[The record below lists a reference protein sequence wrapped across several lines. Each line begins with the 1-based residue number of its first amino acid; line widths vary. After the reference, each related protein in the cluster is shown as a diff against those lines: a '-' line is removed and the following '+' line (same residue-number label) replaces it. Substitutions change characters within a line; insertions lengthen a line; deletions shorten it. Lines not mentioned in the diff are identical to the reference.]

1 MNKDTFYTL
10 LDIPA
15 HATSAE
21 IDAAY
26 QQQRDRYSAERV
38 VALGDEFRAI
48 AEARNAELERAYAVL
63 ADAERR
69 RAYDAGIGVAATPE
83 ASALD
88 ARSQAQPKRS
98 LSRRELLMA
107 AGGALAGLLVI
118 AFVWGLAGRSAG
130 AALPPAA
137 QTNRPAPDFS
147 LAGIDGKTV
156 RLSDY
161 RGKVVLLNFW
171 YTGCEPCREETP
183 ALEAAYKKLAPQ
195 GFEIIGMNVRANE
208 RQGADGDAD
217 IRNFIAA
224 HGVSYPIAL
233 DTDSQ
238 SGRDYQVYVL
248 PTSLMIDRE
257 GKIRYLLFSATT
269 TEAVEALFTK
279 LQQETSAGR

>member
-1 MNKDTFYTL
+1 MNKDTFYTQL
-10 LDIPA
+10 EISA
-15 HATSAE
+15 QATAAE

-26 QQQRDRYSAERV
+26 QRQRDRYSAERV
-38 VALGDEFRAI
+38 AELGDEFRAI
-48 AEARNAELERAYAVL
+48 AEARNAEIERAYAVL
-63 ADAERR
+63 SDAERR
-69 RAYDAGIGVAATPE
+69 RAYDAGLDGQPE
-83 ASALD
+83 A
-88 ARSQAQPKRS
+88 RPQAQRKS
-98 LSRRELLMA
+98 GLSRREWLMVG
-107 AGGALAGLLVI
+107 GGALVGLLVI
-118 AFVWGLAGRSAG
+118 ALVWVLAGQSAG
-130 AALPPAA
+130 AELPPAA
-137 QTNRPAPDFS
+137 QTNRPAPDFA
-147 LAGIDGKTV
+147 LTGIDGQTV

-208 RQGADGDAD
+208 RRGADGDAD
-217 IRNFIAA
+217 IRTFIEA

>member
-1 MNKDTFYTL
+1 MNKDTIYTL

-26 QQQRDRYSAERV
+26 QRQRDRYSAERV
-38 VALGDEFRAI
+38 AALGDEFRAI
-48 AEARNAELERAYAVL
+48 AEARNAEVERAYAVL
-63 ADAERR
+63 SDAERR
-69 RAYDAGIGVAATPE
+69 RAYDAGMDSAPE
-83 ASALD
+83 A
-88 ARSQAQPKRS
+88 RPQAQRRSS
-98 LSRRELLMA
+98 LSRREWLMA
-107 AGGALAGLLVI
+107 GGGALAGLLII
-118 AFVWGLAGRSAG
+118 AIVWVLAGQSAG

-137 QTNRPAPDFS
+137 QTNRPAPDFA
-147 LAGIDGKTV
+147 LTGIDGRTV

-195 GFEIIGMNVRANE
+195 GLEIIGMNVRANE
-208 RQGADGDAD
+208 RRGAEGDAD
-217 IRNFIAA
+217 IRTFIEA
-224 HGVSYPIAL
+224 HGVTYPIAL
-233 DTDSQ
+233 DSDSQ

-257 GKIRYLLFSATT
+257 GKIRYL
-269 TEAVEALFTK
+269 
-279 LQQETSAGR
+279 

>member
-26 QQQRDRYSAERV
+26 QRQRDRYSAERIA
-38 VALGDEFRAI
+38 ALGDEFRAI
-48 AEARNAELERAYAVL
+48 AEARNAELDRAYAVL
-63 ADAERR
+63 ADPERR
-69 RAYDAGIGVAATPE
+69 RAYDASIGAASPP
-83 ASALD
+83 D
-88 ARSQAQPKRS
+88 AQQRAKRG
-98 LSRRELLMA
+98 LSRREWLMA
-107 AGGALAGLLVI
+107 GGGALAGLLVI
-118 AFVWGLAGRSAG
+118 AFVWVLASRSAG
-130 AALPPAA
+130 SALPPAA
-137 QTNRPAPDFS
+137 QTNRPAPDFA

-171 YTGCEPCREETP
+171 YTGCAPCREETP

-195 GFEIIGMNVRANE
+195 GLQIIGMNVRANE
-208 RQGADGDAD
+208 RKGADGDAD
-217 IRNFIAA
+217 IRAFIAA

-269 TEAVEALFTK
+269 TDAVEALFNK

>member
-15 HATSAE
+15 HASSAE
-21 IDAAY
+21 IDSAY
-26 QQQRDRYSAERV
+26 QRQRDRYSAERV
-38 VALGDEFRAI
+38 AQLGDEFRTI
-48 AEARNAELERAYAVL
+48 ADARNTELERAYAVL
-63 ADAERR
+63 SNAERR
-69 RAYDAGIGVAATPE
+69 SAYDAELAIAPE
-83 ASALD
+83 T
-88 ARSQAQPKRS
+88 RPQAQRKS
-98 LSRRELLMA
+98 GMSRREWLMVG
-107 AGGALAGLLVI
+107 GGALAGLLVI
-118 AFVWGLAGRSAG
+118 ALVWVLAGQSAG

-137 QTNRPAPDFS
+137 QTNRPAPDFA
-147 LAGIDGKTV
+147 LTGIDGRTV

-208 RQGADGDAD
+208 RRGADGDAD
-217 IRNFIAA
+217 IRTFIEA

>member
-21 IDAAY
+21 IDVAY
-26 QQQRDRYSAERV
+26 QCQRDRYSAERV
-38 VALGDEFRAI
+38 AALGDEFRAI
-48 AEARNAELERAYAVL
+48 AEARNAELEHAYAVL
-63 ADAERR
+63 SDAERR
-69 RAYDAGIGVAATPE
+69 RAYDAGMD
-83 ASALD
+83 SALE
-88 ARSQAQPKRS
+88 ARPPAQRNSGLSQ
-98 LSRRELLMA
+98 REWLMA
-107 AGGALAGLLVI
+107 GGGALAGLLII
-118 AFVWGLAGRSAG
+118 AIVWVLAGQSAG

-137 QTNRPAPDFS
+137 QTNRPAPDFA
-147 LAGIDGKTV
+147 LPGIDGRTV

-195 GFEIIGMNVRANE
+195 GFEVIGMNVRANE
-208 RQGADGDAD
+208 RRGTDGDAD
-217 IRNFIAA
+217 IRTFVEA
-224 HGVSYPIAL
+224 HGVTYPVAL
-233 DTDSQ
+233 DSDSQ